1 MRVSSCVYRFGLDV
15 ACTGPSPLV
24 LDGMYAAFSPSLP
37 SDWVAWKGINGEW
50 NGMEVDVVDAVPSMA
65 ESILENA
72 SEIKGNIALVSRGSS
87 HTGLRVT
94 FVEKV
99 KRASEAGAIGVM
111 VVNTARN
118 GKDGNELFEMIA
130 ADDGYKSDIPVIMIK
145 ASDAVRLRE
154 SGCALIRDTGTIS
167 SSGLGSALSRR
178 FHME

>member
-1 MRVSSCVYRFGLDV
+1 MLIRLKSPDDANCK
-15 ACTGPSPLV
+15 CTDDSPLE
-24 LDGMYAAFSPSLP
+24 LDGMYANFSSELP
-37 SDWVAWKGINGEW
+37 SDWVSSRSAEIN
-50 NGMEVDVVDAVPSMA
+50 VVDAVPFKA
-65 ESILENA
+65 DGALKNA
-72 SEIKGNIALVSRGSS
+72 SELKGNIALISS
-87 HTGLRVT
+87 GGTT
-94 FVEKV
+94 FTKKV

-118 GKDGNELFEMIA
+118 GKDGNELVEMTA